1 MYWACRWAFRSSFRW
16 ARATYSGFPPNWK
29 FQCKIHILRL
39 KFGLSTYPKFDHSFR
54 SRPWWPPLV
63 SWSKQSRNPL
73 IVPPASWAR
82 PGPSPRRPRPLP
94 SMAPRLVPRRLFQS
108 DFLNFHKSN
117 RKPLPISYHRHRWW
131 LWHWW
136 LSQKSWTPRAVT
148 RLWLNR
154 PNFWHKG
161 SHLDT
166 IKPIENSKTT
176 LVSLDTLLLQ
186 LIILCLQFTLTLC
199 LLLRPSAVN
208 FLQ

>member
-1 MYWACRWAFRSSFRW
+1 MIYDSLSDQWLINWTFNLPKIRPFISVTALVASSGELKQTKPKPFDRP
-16 ARATYSGFPPNWK
+16 AGFLGSAGPFSSPSSASSVD
-29 FQCKIHILRL
+29 
-39 KFGLSTYPKFDHSFR
+39 GSST
-54 SRPWWPPLV
+54 
-63 SWSKQSRNPL
+63 
-73 IVPPASWAR
+73 
-82 PGPSPRRPRPLP
+82 GPSAAF
-94 SMAPRLVPRRLFQS
+94 SIW
-108 DFLNFHKSN
+108 FLNFQKSN
-117 RKPLPISYHRHRWW
+117 RKSLPISYHRHRWW

-161 SHLDT
+161 SHLHT
-166 IKPIENSKTT
+166 IKSVENFKTT